1 MRQCGGIGRRHGR
14 GKMFCTRLVRRGA
27 LGTRAARTPER
38 GFGSNIVSCV
48 AAPMDSPYQT
58 LGDDMDLNS
67 NESNKEQSQAATG
80 GASTMPAVAASGSI
94 GEEPFAAEPTI
105 GTVLENGHVPP
116 SSGAVH
122 VCSDP
127 VGRFLSYA
135 KSGDFFEL
143 VAWVVTMAIL
153 AGLPHLA
160 TSSSSGRGVFRREI
174 PYQETAAG
182 DVLLEL
188 MFDNELVDETV
199 NNQLLVVLG
208 VLVPFSLQIILCL
221 TYGEIWY
228 DAHRSILA
236 FSWALGLST
245 FVVEFTKHYVGY
257 LRPNFYAKC
266 GFDYETMQCD
276 PDTDTN
282 TFTGRKSFMSGHSSM
297 SFAGLTVLSVY
308 MQRLFGVG
316 SGTKRAVVV
325 GDTGANSNAV
335 ILRYISSSSPSLQR
349 KQRVLSF
356 LCLLPMFLAVFIA
369 ASRVRD
375 NYHHP
380 ADIVGGSIV
389 GASAAVWSMGVWFE
403 SSKIQIL
410 SAA

>member
-1 MRQCGGIGRRHGR
+1 
-14 GKMFCTRLVRRGA
+14 
-27 LGTRAARTPER
+27 
-38 GFGSNIVSCV
+38 
-48 AAPMDSPYQT
+48 MDSPYQT
-58 LGDDMDLNS
+58 LADATSMDLNS
-67 NESNKEQSQAATG
+67 DESSKEQSPAATG
-80 GASTMPAVAASGSI
+80 ASAMLAVTNGSI
-94 GEEPFAAEPTI
+94 EEPCFDAEPTPD
-105 GTVLENGHVPP
+105 TALENGHVPHNSIVSTG
-116 SSGAVH
+116 SSA

-127 VGRFLSYA
+127 VGRFISYA
-135 KSGDFFEL
+135 KSGDLFEM

-160 TSSSSGRGVFRREI
+160 ASSSAGGVFRREI

-208 VLVPFSLQIILCL
+208 VLIPFCLQIILSL
-221 TYGEIWY
+221 TYGEKWH
-228 DAHRSILA
+228 DVHRSILA
-236 FSWALGLST
+236 FSWAFGLST

-266 GFDYETMQCD
+266 GFDYDTMQCD
-276 PDTDTN
+276 PGTDTN

-316 SGTKRAVVV
+316 SGTKRAIVV
-325 GDTGANSNAV
+325 GGTDANFNENREGAV
-335 ILRYISSSSPSLQR
+335 IVRYVSSSPSVQR

-380 ADIVGGSIV
+380 ADIIGGSIV
-389 GASAAVWSMGVWFE
+389 GAAAAVWSMGIWFE
-403 SSKIQIL
+403 RSSVEFL

>member
-1 MRQCGGIGRRHGR
+1 M
-14 GKMFCTRLVRRGA
+14 
-27 LGTRAARTPER
+27 
-38 GFGSNIVSCV
+38 N
-48 AAPMDSPYQT
+48 SPYQT
-58 LGDDMDLNS
+58 LTDGMDLNS
-67 NESNKEQSQAATG
+67 DDSSKEQSPAATD
-80 GASTMPAVAASGSI
+80 ASTGTMLGVHVANGSI
-94 GEEPFAAEPTI
+94 EEPFAAEPSPDTALA
-105 GTVLENGHVPP
+105 LENGHAPHIRSTSN
-116 SSGAVH
+116 SSGS

-127 VGRFLSYA
+127 VGRFISYA
-135 KSGDFFEL
+135 KSGDLFEM
-143 VAWVVTMAIL
+143 VAWVITMAIL
-153 AGLPHLA
+153 AGLPHL
-160 TSSSSGRGVFRREI
+160 TGTLFRRDI

-208 VLVPFSLQIILCL
+208 VLVPFCLQIFLSL
-221 TYGEIWY
+221 TYGEKWH
-228 DAHRSILA
+228 DVHRTILA
-236 FSWALGLST
+236 FSWAFGLST

-266 GFDYETMQCD
+266 GFDYDTMQCD

-308 MQRLFGVG
+308 MQRLCGVG
-316 SGTKRAVVV
+316 SGTKRTVVV
-325 GDTGANSNAV
+325 SGTDASSNENREGAV
-335 ILRYISSSSPSLQR
+335 ILRYMYVSSSPSVQR

-380 ADIVGGSIV
+380 ADIIGGSIV
-389 GASAAVWSMGVWFE
+389 GAAAAVWSMGIWFE
-403 SSKIQIL
+403 FERSSVEIL
-410 SAA
+410 SAT

>member
-1 MRQCGGIGRRHGR
+1 MT
-14 GKMFCTRLVRRGA
+14 MTV
-27 LGTRAARTPER
+27 
-38 GFGSNIVSCV
+38 V
-48 AAPMDSPYQT
+48 AKAPMDSPYQT
-58 LGDDMDLNS
+58 LTDTMDLNS
-67 NESNKEQSQAATG
+67 DDSSKDQSPAAT
-80 GASTMPAVAASGSI
+80 GASTMPAVANGSI
-94 GEEPFAAEPTI
+94 EEPFAAEPLSDTALA
-105 GTVLENGHVPP
+105 LENGHAPHIR
-116 SSGAVH
+116 SSDG

-127 VGRFLSYA
+127 VGRFISYA
-135 KSGDFFEL
+135 KSGDLFEM

-153 AGLPHLA
+153 AGLPHL
-160 TSSSSGRGVFRREI
+160 TGTVFRREI

-208 VLVPFSLQIILCL
+208 VLVPFCLQIILSL
-221 TYGEIWY
+221 TYGEKWH
-228 DAHRSILA
+228 DVHRSILA
-236 FSWALGLST
+236 FSWAFGLST

-266 GFDYETMQCD
+266 GFDYDTMQCD

-308 MQRLFGVG
+308 MQRLCGVG
-316 SGTKRAVVV
+316 SGTKRAMVV
-325 GDTGANSNAV
+325 GGTDAHSNENRDGAV
-335 ILRYISSSSPSLQR
+335 ILRYVSSSPSVQR

-356 LCLLPMFLAVFIA
+356 LCLFPMFLAVFMA

-380 ADIVGGSIV
+380 ADIIGGSIV
-389 GASAAVWSMGVWFE
+389 GAAAAVWSMGIWFE
-403 SSKIQIL
+403 RSSVEIL
-410 SAA
+410 SAT